1 VCEFMFVLHLSFL
14 LSLFYF
20 LLKASLEVRKILFH
34 RSQGCKD
41 VKGKKEEKEK
51 EGSEDCFFK

>member
-1 VCEFMFVLHLSFL
+1 MFVLHLSFL